1 LSQAEGAGTPL
12 SNSLDPHA
20 QVFGTRIEENS
31 QTSSPHTTLTALC
44 QLTAIR
50 LAVQRAG
57 ISLIARQ
64 AQYILAEST
73 QTLNLRDTTKSEE
86 AGDGLWMGLTQVS
99 PGIMSPRE
107 GAELVDSATAVA
119 TSARTLF
126 ACPQLVMPMFRLASR
141 CPTCVTIIDSA
152 MLHMWWDLH
161 T

>member
-1 LSQAEGAGTPL
+1 LSQAEGAGTPP
-12 SNSLDPHA
+12 SSSLDPHA

-31 QTSSPHTTLTALC
+31 QASSPHTTLTALC

-73 QTLNLRDTTKSEE
+73 QTLNLRDTTTSNET
-86 AGDGLWMGLTQVS
+86 GDGLWMGLTQVS
-99 PGIMSPRE
+99 PGTMSPRE
-107 GAELVDSATAVA
+107 GAELVNSATAPG
-119 TSARTLF
+119 TSARTLS
-126 ACPQLVMPMFRLASR
+126 AWPQLVMPRFRLASR
-141 CPTCVTIIDSA
+141 YPTCVTTIDSV
-152 MLHMWWDLH
+152 MLHMWSDLR